1 MFSAKSTII
10 IQAPKKEVWAKLSKL
25 DDIANWSSGIGTSV
39 YSSEIT
45 SGVGTQRSCDIPGIG
60 TLVEDIVEWRDEHKF
75 CYEISGISIMK
86 WGRNCWEINKV
97 EHNTELTFSAKGQV
111 RYGLIGWFIE
121 RLMLKRQMIK
131 TQQKMLEEFKV
142 YVETGKPL

>member
-75 CYEISGISIMK
+75 CYEISGISIS
-86 WGRNCWEINKV
+86 NKSKSTACLFIHSIASKALV
-97 EHNTELTFSAKGQV
+97 VVRLSSRKGTRFTKPERISIAGFSSSIRSVFIYFSAILMIQV
-111 RYGLIGWFIE
+111 
-121 RLMLKRQMIK
+121 
-131 TQQKMLEEFKV
+131 
-142 YVETGKPL
+142 